1 MRRHGYMIRSIM
13 RFTGFAV
20 LILCSKF
27 TLTFGQVTI
36 YCPHLMGYPSYL
48 KTVRSYSP
56 ILMPMIQIN
65 DKMKEAIQSD
75 CTKYALGIEIINV
88 CLTKQNIPSSTKRNL
103 EQMEEERTKGYFIIF
118 YLLSWF
124 INIDYTNNCTGF

>member
-1 MRRHGYMIRSIM
+1 
-13 RFTGFAV
+13 
-20 LILCSKF
+20 
-27 TLTFGQVTI
+27 
-36 YCPHLMGYPSYL
+36 MGYPSYL

-103 EQMEEERTKGYFIIF
+103 EQMEEERTKVYFIIF